1 MPDLMHHI
9 TDIARCAAL
18 YRQEELAALGL
29 KACHASYL
37 AAICD
42 TPGITQDQLARR
54 IFINKSNVA
63 RQLASLE
70 EDGIVE
76 RRPSPEDKRA
86 IQVFPTQKARD
97 CMPEIAR
104 IFRCWESFVA
114 QDLSA
119 EERKCLVSMLEKMK
133 DRSADWMDKRKLR
146 FSYFFRSI

>member
-1 MPDLMHHI
+1 MPALMHHV
-9 TDIARCAAL
+9 TDIARCASL

-29 KACHASYL
+29 KSCHASYL
-37 AAICD
+37 AAIRD

-63 RQLASLE
+63 RQLVILE
-70 EDGIVE
+70 EEGYVE

-86 IQVFPTQKARD
+86 IQGFPTQKAID
-97 CMPEIAR
+97 AMPQIIR

-133 DRSADWMDKRKLR
+133 DRSADWMDKR
-146 FSYFFRSI
+146 